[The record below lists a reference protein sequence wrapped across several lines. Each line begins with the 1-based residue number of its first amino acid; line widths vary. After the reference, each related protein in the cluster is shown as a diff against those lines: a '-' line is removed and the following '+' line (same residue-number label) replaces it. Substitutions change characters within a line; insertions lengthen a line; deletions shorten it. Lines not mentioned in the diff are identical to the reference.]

1 MVKLGHEMAAADEK
15 KADELNQKMGEL
27 QKKLGPEYAAL
38 MDAFQDVDLGSEVGQ
53 EISSMF
59 AALRQRDHPLRPR
72 AQVPFWKG
80 THAFAKRQRE
90 LGDRFVARPAFTRK
104 WATYIGLA
112 PLDEHENASE
122 EEPP

>member
-1 MVKLGHEMAAADEK
+1 MPTRERSSKIIKGDRVKTESYCDMVKLDHEMAAADEK

-59 AALRQRDHPLRPR
+59 AALPQ
-72 AQVPFWKG
+72 
-80 THAFAKRQRE
+80 
-90 LGDRFVARPAFTRK
+90 
-104 WATYIGLA
+104 
-112 PLDEHENASE
+112 
-122 EEPP
+122 